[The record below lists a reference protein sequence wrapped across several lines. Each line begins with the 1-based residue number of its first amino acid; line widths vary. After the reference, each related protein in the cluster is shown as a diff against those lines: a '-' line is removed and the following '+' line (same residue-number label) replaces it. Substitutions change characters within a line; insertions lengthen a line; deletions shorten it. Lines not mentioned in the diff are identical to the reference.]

1 MKRNK
6 KLLYKLS
13 NILKSK
19 IFLISYKGLDYKL
32 LSQEYF
38 KSLNKN
44 KKDTRILNNSERFIK
59 ILFDTIHS
67 NSQSTRSSSLKEFEI
82 YSGDMKDDYSSYNH
96 VIEFLEKKRIIFI
109 NHYYLQL
116 LVHGESKPKKY
127 LMEYPYV
134 KSPIKLSLKEMEIYP
149 EPEFLMI
156 NPKKKRNILP
166 EPIDHIILNNI
177 QSLEIDWDKIH
188 QLKEISFSNSIRLVR
203 FLYRIKQKII
213 NYKSDKHGRR
223 YNVFVQGKKEFK
235 GFVQYNGENLVEL
248 DFPSCF
254 PMLLLGFNIE
264 RDILIPILKKDIY
277 NTILQETKS
286 HYSREDCKVHFMRFI
301 FNKRKGLRTEPY
313 LQNWMLKTFPQLSQ
327 KIIDGGKSLHPQF
340 FKWETELVF
349 NQIGNELMER
359 NRFFITVHDCIYT
372 VPSQQEEIRDIM
384 IEETEKKLGYIP
396 KIVPKP
402 VPTL

>member
-1 MKRNK
+1 MKRNNN
-6 KLLYKLS
+6 LLYKLS

-19 IFLISYKGLDYKL
+19 MFLNSYKGIDYKV

-38 KSLNKN
+38 KYLNRN
-44 KKDTRILNNSERFIK
+44 KKDTRILNNSERFMK

-67 NSQSTRSSSLKEFEI
+67 NSQSTRTSSLKEFEI
-82 YSGDMKDDYSSYNH
+82 YSGDMKDDYSEYNH
-96 VIEFLEKKRIIFI
+96 VVEFLEKKRIIFI

-127 LMEYPYV
+127 LMKFPYV
-134 KSPIKLSLKEMEIYP
+134 INPIKLSLKEMEINP
-149 EPEFLMI
+149 EPEFLLI

-277 NTILQETKS
+277 NKILKDTKS
-286 HYSREDCKVHFMRFI
+286 HFSREDCKVHFMKFI
-301 FNKRKGLRTEPY
+301 FNKRKTNRTEPY
-313 LQNWMLKTFPQLSQ
+313 LENWMITTFPLLS
-327 KIIDGGKSLHPQF
+327 KTIMDGGKSLHPQF

-349 NQIGNELMER
+349 DQIGNELMKR
-359 NRFFITVHDCIYT
+359 GLFFITVHDCIYT
-372 VPSQQEEIRDIM
+372 VPTLQNQIRDIM
-384 IEETEKKLGYIP
+384 IDETEKKLCYSP
-396 KIVPKP
+396 KIVPKSI
-402 VPTL
+402 PTL